1 MIIHV
6 MDWTQHRKF
15 GKICYTVLMSELSK
29 VRSALLHKR
38 LIPIQLYAQ
47 SIEVKAFKR
56 RQNEHLH
63 HSLHHFCDVL
73 IQLQVEDYKVIT

>member
-1 MIIHV
+1 
-6 MDWTQHRKF
+6 
-15 GKICYTVLMSELSK
+15 MSELSK

-56 RQNEHLH
+56 RQNYEHLH
-63 HSLHHFCDVL
+63 HSLYHFCDVL
-73 IQLQVEDYKVIT
+73 IQLLVEDYEVLT